1 MPIKIDIQT
10 NIKDGELTIES
21 CSQIITMLQDT
32 YKNLRG
38 EIYNHFLGMKQL
50 KKAVIIATIP
60 AVLYIVLHDIFFL
73 YLTPVSIL
81 LSMMTGVISA
91 EFITSQTRKQISHQI
106 THFKDVRDR
115 LIRNQ
120 KFNA

>member
-38 EIYNHFLGMKQL
+38 EIYNHFLGMKQPL
-50 KKAVIIATIP
+50 
-60 AVLYIVLHDIFFL
+60 
-73 YLTPVSIL
+73 
-81 LSMMTGVISA
+81 
-91 EFITSQTRKQISHQI
+91 
-106 THFKDVRDR
+106 
-115 LIRNQ
+115 
-120 KFNA
+120 